1 MKKYLISDNVDT
13 YTGMRLAGVD
23 GIVILEREELRTA
36 LEDVLADKTVG
47 IVLLT
52 EKLGREFPDL
62 IDTFRLE
69 RKMPLL
75 VEIPDRHGTGR
86 KKDFI
91 TSYITEAIGLKLKLR
106 PVSVQNQLLTLE
118 EKITHLKTTS
128 MEQARAEG
136 NAIIDSHREALDKVF
151 EDHKAEALRQSET
164 RIKAETTN
172 AKLALNQALAK
183 SQLEIK
189 RKQGKIQ
196 QELKDK
202 IFEEAQ
208 DLIHAF
214 MKTEAYDDFLIRCIR
229 SAVRFAGT
237 DPVTVYINLSDE
249 KKKTALEDA
258 TQVHLSVSAE
268 DFIGGVRSVIRSRNI
283 LIDNSFQ
290 TQLKDQ
296 YDKFIFEGG
305 DGIG

>member
-1 MKKYLISDNVDT
+1 M
-13 YTGMRLAGVD
+13 
-23 GIVILEREELRTA
+23 
-36 LEDVLADKTVG
+36 
-47 IVLLT
+47 
-52 EKLGREFPDL
+52 
-62 IDTFRLE
+62 
-69 RKMPLL
+69 
-75 VEIPDRHGTGR
+75 
-86 KKDFI
+86 
-91 TSYITEAIGLKLKLR
+91 
-106 PVSVQNQLLTLE
+106 TLE

-136 NAIIDSHREALDKVF
+136 NAIIDSHQEALDKVF

-214 MKTEAYDDFLIRCIR
+214 MKTEAYDDFLIRCIHN
-229 SAVRFAGT
+229 AVRFAGT

-249 KKKTALEDA
+249 KKKTELEDA
-258 TQVHLSVSAE
+258 TQVHLTVSAE

-290 TQLKDQ
+290 TQIKDQ

>member
-1 MKKYLISDNVDT
+1 M
-13 YTGMRLAGVD
+13 
-23 GIVILEREELRTA
+23 
-36 LEDVLADKTVG
+36 
-47 IVLLT
+47 
-52 EKLGREFPDL
+52 
-62 IDTFRLE
+62 
-69 RKMPLL
+69 
-75 VEIPDRHGTGR
+75 
-86 KKDFI
+86 
-91 TSYITEAIGLKLKLR
+91 
-106 PVSVQNQLLTLE
+106 TLE

-136 NAIIDSHREALDKVF
+136 NAIIDSHQEALDKVF

-214 MKTEAYDDFLIRCIR
+214 MKTEAYDDFLIRCIH

-249 KKKTALEDA
+249 KKKTEL
-258 TQVHLSVSAE
+258 E

>member
-1 MKKYLISDNVDT
+1 M
-13 YTGMRLAGVD
+13 
-23 GIVILEREELRTA
+23 
-36 LEDVLADKTVG
+36 
-47 IVLLT
+47 
-52 EKLGREFPDL
+52 
-62 IDTFRLE
+62 
-69 RKMPLL
+69 
-75 VEIPDRHGTGR
+75 
-86 KKDFI
+86 
-91 TSYITEAIGLKLKLR
+91 
-106 PVSVQNQLLTLE
+106 TLE

-214 MKTEAYDDFLIRCIR
+214 MKTEAYDDFLIRA
-229 SAVRFAGT
+229 SAVPSVLQELTRLQSISTCLMKRKRQCWKMQPRF
-237 DPVTVYINLSDE
+237 I
-249 KKKTALEDA
+249 
-258 TQVHLSVSAE
+258 
-268 DFIGGVRSVIRSRNI
+268 
-283 LIDNSFQ
+283 
-290 TQLKDQ
+290 
-296 YDKFIFEGG
+296 
-305 DGIG
+305 

>member
-1 MKKYLISDNVDT
+1 
-13 YTGMRLAGVD
+13 
-23 GIVILEREELRTA
+23 
-36 LEDVLADKTVG
+36 
-47 IVLLT
+47 
-52 EKLGREFPDL
+52 
-62 IDTFRLE
+62 
-69 RKMPLL
+69 
-75 VEIPDRHGTGR
+75 
-86 KKDFI
+86 
-91 TSYITEAIGLKLKLR
+91 
-106 PVSVQNQLLTLE
+106 
-118 EKITHLKTTS
+118 

-196 QELKDK
+196 
-202 IFEEAQ
+202 Q

>member
-1 MKKYLISDNVDT
+1 
-13 YTGMRLAGVD
+13 
-23 GIVILEREELRTA
+23 
-36 LEDVLADKTVG
+36 
-47 IVLLT
+47 
-52 EKLGREFPDL
+52 
-62 IDTFRLE
+62 
-69 RKMPLL
+69 
-75 VEIPDRHGTGR
+75 
-86 KKDFI
+86 
-91 TSYITEAIGLKLKLR
+91 
-106 PVSVQNQLLTLE
+106 
-118 EKITHLKTTS
+118 

-136 NAIIDSHREALDKVF
+136 NAIIDSHQEALDKVF

-214 MKTEAYDDFLIRCIR
+214 MKTEAYDDFLIRCIH
-229 SAVRFAGT
+229 STVRFAGT

-249 KKKTALEDA
+249 KKKTELEDA
-258 TQVHLSVSAE
+258 TQVHLTVSAE
-268 DFIGGVRSVIRSRNI
+268 DYIGGVRSVIRSRNI

>member
-1 MKKYLISDNVDT
+1 
-13 YTGMRLAGVD
+13 
-23 GIVILEREELRTA
+23 
-36 LEDVLADKTVG
+36 
-47 IVLLT
+47 
-52 EKLGREFPDL
+52 
-62 IDTFRLE
+62 
-69 RKMPLL
+69 
-75 VEIPDRHGTGR
+75 
-86 KKDFI
+86 
-91 TSYITEAIGLKLKLR
+91 
-106 PVSVQNQLLTLE
+106 
-118 EKITHLKTTS
+118 

-237 DPVTVYINLSDE
+237 DPVTV
-249 KKKTALEDA
+249 
-258 TQVHLSVSAE
+258 SAE